1 MYPRVSIFFLL
12 LSCLSFSSQAQVKY
26 AVVCEQDIWKVID
39 TNGNTITDSLLKPGE
54 ELRDFSEGVIVYSQ
68 NYKFG
73 LRDMY
78 GRQLT
83 PCQFSSASGFKNGV
97 AVVSIDKNFPAR
109 IANIYKYDV
118 PAAYKFGLIDKQGHF
133 IADTIYDNIKADD
146 DSGIVVLVKKD
157 SLALITT
164 QGQFILPFSCYAAD
178 AEVGLPLT
186 FSNGLLPVTTFDRY
200 GFFPHYAHNRKV
212 GFIDRRGRL
221 VIDTVYELH
230 PALGSRSHDLSEA
243 SWRGGM
249 CGTGYASASRY
260 ASAHPYYLKPSWY
273 SFSGG
278 RCLVSSNGVS
288 TVINTDGDSVFAFA
302 YGREVTNMDGFFWQ
316 MPLRFFDEVR
326 GEPQLFDKNGK
337 LVPIPKDFTL
347 EKTWRNLLVIKH
359 TNGGKYQIMSATGK
373 LIGKQLN
380 YIDKEVGNYLGSSD
394 GYIDSTGHIVAFLK
408 LRHNKQLKKE
418 GYNLSYGWPGGLIP
432 VSMFKYDH
440 YINGIV
446 DTTGSWV
453 VPAGK
458 YGFTFPANGY
468 FTYRV
473 DSFNGRYGYYS
484 NNGRKITHAKY
495 KAAYPFQTIK

>member
-1 MYPRVSIFFLL
+1 MYPSVSILLLL
-12 LSCLSFSSQAQVKY
+12 LSCLSFSAQAQVKY
-26 AVVCEQDIWKVID
+26 AVVQEDGIWKVID
-39 TNGNTITDSLLKPGE
+39 TNGNTITDSLLKTGE

-78 GRQLT
+78 GKQLT
-83 PCQFSSASGFKNGV
+83 PCQFSSVSGFKNGV
-97 AVVSIDKNFPAR
+97 AVVSIDKNYPAR
-109 IANIYKYDV
+109 IANIYKEDV
-118 PAAYKFGLIDKQGHF
+118 PPAYKYGLINKQGRF
-133 IADTIYDNIKADD
+133 IADTVYDNIKADD

-157 SLALITT
+157 TLALMNT
-164 QGQFILPFSCYAAD
+164 QGQFILPFSGYAAD

-200 GFFPHYAHNRKV
+200 GFFPHHAHNRKV

-221 VIDTVYELH
+221 VVDTVYELY
-230 PALGSRSHDLSEA
+230 PALGSRRHDLSEA

-278 RCLVSSNGVS
+278 RCLVSRNGVS
-288 TVINTDGDSVFAFA
+288 MVINTSGDSVFAFA

-316 MPLRFFDEVR
+316 MPLRIFDEVR

-337 LVPIPKDFTL
+337 LIPIKDFTL
-347 EKTWRNLLVIKH
+347 EKIWHNLLVIKH
-359 TNGGKYQIMSATGK
+359 NNSGKYQLMSANGK
-373 LIGKQLN
+373 LIGKELN
-380 YIDKEVGNYLGSSD
+380 YIDKEVGHYLGSSH
-394 GYIDSTGHIVAFLK
+394 GYIDSMGNIVPFHNLK
-408 LRHNKQLKKE
+408 YTKQLQKE
-418 GYNLSYGWPGGLIP
+418 GYNLSYSWPGGLIP
-432 VSMFKYDH
+432 VSMLKYDT
-440 YINGIV
+440 YINGII
-446 DTTGSWV
+446 DNTGNWV

-458 YGFTFPANGY
+458 YSFSSPVNGY

-484 NNGRKITHAKY
+484 DKGRKITHAKY